1 MTKEEL
7 LKKLYYDLRNPVAY
21 AEKFKL
27 LEEAKKHDSYMS
39 VEDVEERLKSQLSY
53 TLYKSR
59 LLNFKIKPVV
69 VHQIDEQ

>member
-39 VEDVEERLKSQLSY
+39 VEDVEDWLKS
-53 TLYKSR
+53 
-59 LLNFKIKPVV
+59 
-69 VHQIDEQ
+69 